1 MSAKKVKPPKGVSI
15 PDGNTASKG
24 DALAGL
30 VQFGFEGEPMRM
42 VMEGD
47 MPWFNAN
54 DVCKALGYLN
64 TTQTL
69 DDHVDQKDRNTL
81 SFGYGKRGNP
91 NQSFVNESGLCALI
105 FGSGKPKAKRF
116 KRWVTSEVL
125 PSIRRTGQYQVG
137 NGSSPAPAKQDDE
150 FALTPAFFA
159 RLYYA
164 LGKQL
169 APAAVVWHLA
179 RLGSLQHWVTIS
191 LRELSRGMDHAVGAS
206 TIHRQT
212 RALVRQG
219 LLKMEQDPTRF
230 RINAPELHKLIAAF
244 PETDD
249 MRPGLGLVEL
259 GLVTLH

>member
-1 MSAKKVKPPKGVSI
+1 MSKPKNTVSKR
-15 PDGNTASKG
+15 DT
-24 DALAGL
+24 LAGL
-30 VQFGFEGEPMRM
+30 VQFGFEGEPVKM

-54 DVCKALGYLN
+54 DVCQALGYVN
-64 TTQTL
+64 PR
-69 DDHVDQKDRNTL
+69 DAVADHVDDEDVAKRDTL
-81 SFGYGKRGNP
+81 TRGGKQQVN
-91 NQSFVNESGLCALI
+91 FVNESGLYALI

-125 PSIRRTGQYQVG
+125 PSIRRTGQYRAG
-137 NGSSPAPAKQDDE
+137 NRTLPAPAQQDDE

-169 APAAVVWHLA
+169 GPAAVVWHLA
-179 RLGSLQHWVTIS
+179 RLGSLQDWVTIS
-191 LRELSRGMDHAVGAS
+191 LRELSRGMDQAVGAS

-212 RALVRQG
+212 RALVQQG
-219 LLKMEQDPTRF
+219 LLNMEQDPTRF
-230 RINAPELHKLIAAF
+230 KINAPELHKLIAAF

>member
-1 MSAKKVKPPKGVSI
+1 
-15 PDGNTASKG
+15 
-24 DALAGL
+24 
-30 VQFGFEGEPMRM
+30 MRM

-64 TTQTL
+64 ARQTL
-69 DDHVDQKDRNTL
+69 DDHVDSEDVSKRYTL
-81 SFGYGKRGNP
+81 THGGNQET
-91 NQSFVNESGLCALI
+91 NFVNESGLYALI

-125 PSIRRTGQYQVG
+125 PSIRRTGQYRVG
-137 NGSSPAPAKQDDE
+137 NGALPAPAKQDDE
-150 FALTPAFFA
+150 FALTPAFFT

-164 LGKQL
+164 LGKQFG
-169 APAAVVWHLA
+169 PAAVVWHLA
-179 RLGSLQHWVTIS
+179 RLGSLQDWVTIS
-191 LRELSRGMDHAVGAS
+191 FRDLSRGMDHAVAAS

-212 RALVRQG
+212 RALVQQG

-230 RINAPELHKLIAAF
+230 KIDAPELHKLIAAF

-249 MRPGLGLVEL
+249 MRPGLALVEL

>member
-1 MSAKKVKPPKGVSI
+1 MSKPKNTVSKR
-15 PDGNTASKG
+15 DT
-24 DALAGL
+24 LAGL
-30 VQFGFEGEPMRM
+30 VQFGFEGEPVRM

-54 DVCKALGYLN
+54 DVCQALGYLN

-69 DDHVDQKDRNTL
+69 DDHVDQEDRNTL
-81 SFGYGKRGNP
+81 SFGYGNRGNP
-91 NQSFVNESGLCALI
+91 NQNFVNESGLYALI

-116 KRWVTSEVL
+116 KRWATSEVL
-125 PSIRRTGQYQVG
+125 PSIRRTGQYRAG
-137 NGSSPAPAKQDDE
+137 NGTSPAPAKQDDE

-169 APAAVVWHLA
+169 GPAAVVWHLA
-179 RLGSLQHWVTIS
+179 RLGSLQDWVTIS
-191 LRELSRGMDHAVGAS
+191 FRDLSRGMDHAVAAS

-212 RALVRQG
+212 RALVQQG
-219 LLKMEQDPTRF
+219 LLEMEQEPTRF
-230 RINAPELHKLIAAF
+230 RLNAPELHKLILAF

>member
-1 MSAKKVKPPKGVSI
+1 MSVKKVKPPKGVSI

-24 DALAGL
+24 DALVGL

-64 TTQTL
+64 PRQAL
-69 DDHVDQKDRNTL
+69 DDHVDEEDRNTVTV
-81 SFGYGKRGNP
+81 SRRYSGESEPK
-91 NQSFVNESGLCALI
+91 FVNESGLYALI

-125 PSIRRTGQYQVG
+125 PSIRRTGQYRVG
-137 NGSSPAPAKQDDE
+137 NGTLPAPAKQEDE

-169 APAAVVWHLA
+169 GPAAVVWHLA

-212 RALVRQG
+212 QALVRQG

-230 RINAPELHKLIAAF
+230 KINAPELHKLIAAF

>member
-1 MSAKKVKPPKGVSI
+1 MSKPK
-15 PDGNTASKG
+15 NTESKRNT
-24 DALAGL
+24 LAGR

-54 DVCKALGYLN
+54 DVCQALGYANSRKALV
-64 TTQTL
+64 
-69 DDHVDQKDRNTL
+69 DHVDEEDRNTVTIR
-81 SFGYGKRGNP
+81 YGIRGNP
-91 NQSFVNESGLCALI
+91 SQNYINESGLYALI

-125 PSIRRTGQYQVG
+125 PSIRRTGQYRAG
-137 NGSSPAPAKQDDE
+137 DSALPAPAKEDDE
-150 FALTPAFFA
+150 FALTAAFFT

-164 LGKQL
+164 LGKQFG
-169 APAAVVWHLA
+169 PAAVVWHLA
-179 RLGSLQHWVTIS
+179 RLGSLQDWVTIS
-191 LRELSRGMDHAVGAS
+191 LRALSRGMDHAVAAS

-212 RALVRQG
+212 RVLVEQG
-219 LLKMEQDPTRF
+219 LLNMEQDPTRF
-230 RINAPELHKLIAAF
+230 RLNAPELHKLIAAF

-249 MRPGLGLVEL
+249 MRPGLALVEL

>member
-1 MSAKKVKPPKGVSI
+1 MSAKKVKPPKGVSK
-15 PDGNTASKG
+15 PDGHTASKG

-30 VQFGFEGEPMRM
+30 MQFGFEGEPVRM
-42 VMEGD
+42 VMEGE
-47 MPWFNAN
+47 MPWFNAE
-54 DVCKALGYLN
+54 DVCEALGFLN
-64 TTQTL
+64 PRQAL
-69 DDHVDQKDRNTL
+69 VDHVDEEDRN
-81 SFGYGKRGNP
+81 SVRNPDGKRGNP
-91 NQSFVNESGLCALI
+91 NRNFVNESGLYALI

-125 PSIRRTGQYQVG
+125 PSIRRTGRYRAG
-137 NGSSPAPAKQDDE
+137 DSTLPAPAKQDDE

-169 APAAVVWHLA
+169 GPAAVVWHLA
-179 RLGSLQHWVTIS
+179 RLGSLQDWVTIS
-191 LRELSRGMDHAVGAS
+191 FRDLSRGMDHAVGTS

-212 RALVRQG
+212 RALVQQG
-219 LLKMEQDPTRF
+219 LLEMEQEPTRF
-230 RINAPELHKLIAAF
+230 RLNAPELHKLIAAF

-249 MRPGLGLVEL
+249 MRPGLALVEL